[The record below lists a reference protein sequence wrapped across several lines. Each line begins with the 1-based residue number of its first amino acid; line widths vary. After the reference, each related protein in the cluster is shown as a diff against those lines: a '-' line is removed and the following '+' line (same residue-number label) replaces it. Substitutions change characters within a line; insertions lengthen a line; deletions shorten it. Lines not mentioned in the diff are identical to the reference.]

1 MDVVCMLYV
10 CCMDVVWM
18 LYVDGFKTHT
28 KTMLRRAHRYE
39 IITTNISK
47 HLSLNPI
54 VSDSDTIGFQTQMFR
69 VRFPAY
75 FARLCVSFG

>member
-1 MDVVCMLYV
+1 MLYV

-28 KTMLRRAHRYE
+28 KTTLRRAHRYE
-39 IITTNISK
+39 IIATSISK

-75 FARLCVSFG
+75 FAKLCVSFG